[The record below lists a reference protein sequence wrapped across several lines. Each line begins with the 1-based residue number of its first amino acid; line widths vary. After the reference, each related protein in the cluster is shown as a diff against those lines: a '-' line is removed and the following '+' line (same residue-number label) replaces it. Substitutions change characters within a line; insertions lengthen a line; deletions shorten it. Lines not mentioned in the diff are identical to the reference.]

1 MNIFPEFHPLTYT
14 FLSSLKGS
22 VENGIEDSLVGYQVN
37 SSQFIGHLNKAPVNL
52 QSLPLLL
59 VLVGDRQHKCWLFCI
74 PIYKRLEYGRK
85 ENYIELKNSEMRQI
99 VVGRKSPKKY
109 TKKISP
115 Q

>member
-1 MNIFPEFHPLTYT
+1 M
-14 FLSSLKGS
+14 
-22 VENGIEDSLVGYQVN
+22 
-37 SSQFIGHLNKAPVNL
+37 NKAPINI

-59 VLVGDRQHKCWLFCI
+59 LLVGDGQHKCQLLCV